1 MAKEVIDKD
10 LPKVANLCREVLGES
25 FIQIWRLGGNTN
37 RTYHVVLGDENEY
50 VIRIPGE
57 GTEELIVRKNENVST
72 ALANKLNIDAR
83 LLHFGEDGA
92 KVSEYIMGA
101 ITMFPGELQKES
113 RIVQMTELLKR
124 LHTCGEDTGI
134 YFEVFDMAAGYERII
149 TENEVPMYN
158 DYLQIKS
165 TVMDIKKEVDAVCE
179 IIRVPC
185 HNDALCENWVVDGN
199 GRMYLIDW
207 EYAGMNDA
215 MWDLADVSIE
225 AGYNSET
232 DEKLLHCYF
241 DGVVTDSIRKHF
253 LASKIYVDYLWTL
266 WAKARVPYDGQPM
279 EDWAVERYI
288 RLKKNIEEYFK
299 YKSEEELSL

>member
-37 RTYHVVLGDENEY
+37 RTYHVVLGNENEY

-57 GTEELIVRKNENVST
+57 GTEELIVRENEKVST

-83 LLHFGEDGA
+83 LLYFGEDGA

-101 ITMFPGELQKES
+101 VTMFPGELQKES

-158 DYLQIKS
+158 DYLQIKA

-232 DEKLLHCYF
+232 DEKLLYCYF
-241 DGVVTDSIRKHF
+241 DGVVTDFIRKHF